1 MMSKLV
7 VVPIDKLQV
16 GMFVEAVH
24 KQNGDLKIKTQG
36 KVTNEGAISILK
48 SKGILSLVVDMERS
62 DLPEDS
68 KETDN
73 ASSET
78 SEQKP
83 HARGTATLEDELTQ
97 ASALYEEAKHL
108 QKKLLHSIQSGLPV
122 NFEPIKNVSE
132 KFVNSLDRNPNAL
145 LCMTHLRQKDAYL
158 LEHSL
163 NVGIL
168 MGAFAQSLELD
179 PDVVSELALAGMLH
193 DIGKIEIPD
202 EILHKPARL
211 TDEEMTVMKGHVVK
225 GLEVL
230 KTMDGITERLFH
242 VVAQHHERLDGSGY
256 PMGLNDADINIY
268 GRMIAIVDGYDAMTA
283 DRCYKKGMPPNQA
296 LKILLKCSE
305 TELDRALVNKFIKYI
320 GVHPVGSLVKLD
332 SEKLSLVTEHNED
345 APLSPK
351 VKTFFSFR
359 SNHFVAPKDVNLAD
373 KHCREKIASAVR
385 AEDLKI
391 NYKKFFHEQIVLSK

>member
-1 MMSKLV
+1 MSNLKV
-7 VVPIDKLQV
+7 IPIGDLKV
-16 GMFVEAVH
+16 GMFVDAVH
-24 KQNGDLKIKTQG
+24 KQKGDLKIKSQG
-36 KVTNEGAISILK
+36 KVASEKAVNYLK
-48 SKGILSLVVDMERS
+48 SKGILSLVIDLEKS
-62 DLPEDS
+62 DKDDEPPETTQAAGS
-68 KETDN
+68 AEAK
-73 ASSET
+73 SQGKKVSV
-78 SEQKP
+78 SM
-83 HARGTATLEDELTQ
+83 EDELVA
-97 ASALYEEAKHL
+97 ASALYEEAKHI
-108 QKKLLHSIQSGLPV
+108 QQKLLNSIAKGLPV
-122 NFEPIKNVSE
+122 NFEPIKDTSDRFVS
-132 KFVNSLDRNPNAL
+132 SLNRNPNAL
-145 LCMTHLRQKDAYL
+145 LCMTHIRQKDAYL

-168 MGAFAQSLELD
+168 MGAFAQYLELD
-179 PDVVSELALAGMLH
+179 PDVVSELALAGMVH

-211 TDEEMTVMKGHVVK
+211 TDQEMAVMKGHVVK

-230 KTMDGITERLFH
+230 KKMDGITERLFN

-256 PMGLNDADINIY
+256 PMGIGDSDINIY

-283 DRCYKKGMPPNQA
+283 DRCYRKGMPPNQA

-305 TELDRALVNKFIKYI
+305 TELDRALVTKFIKYI

-332 SEKLSLVTEHNED
+332 SEKISLVTEHNED

-351 VKTFFSFR
+351 VKTFFSLR

-373 KHCREKIASAVR
+373 KHCREKIAAAVR

-391 NYKKFFHEQIVLSK
+391 NYKKFFAEQIVIGQ

>member
-1 MMSKLV
+1 MNKLV
-7 VVPIDKLQV
+7 VVPIDKLAV

-24 KQNGDLKIKTQG
+24 QQDGDLKIKTQG
-36 KVTNEGAISILK
+36 KVTTENAISILK
-48 SKGILSLVVDMERS
+48 TKGIISLIVDMERS
-62 DLPEDS
+62 DVARDTERDVDTDTN
-68 KETDN
+68 ETER
-73 ASSET
+73 AE
-78 SEQKP
+78 
-83 HARGTATLEDELTQ
+83 HVRGSVSLEDELTQ
-97 ASALYEEAKHL
+97 ASALYEEAKKL
-108 QKKLLHSIQSGLPV
+108 QKKLLHSIQAGLPV
-122 NFEPIKNVSE
+122 NFQPIKDVSE

-145 LCMTHLRQKDAYL
+145 LCMIHLRQKDAYL

-168 MGAFAQSLELD
+168 MGAFAQYLELD
-179 PDVVSELALAGMLH
+179 NDVVSELALAGMLH

-202 EILHKPARL
+202 QILHKPGKL
-211 TDEEMTVMKGHVVK
+211 TDEEMDVMKGHVVK

-230 KTMDGITERLFH
+230 KKMEGISKRLFH

-256 PMGLNDADINIY
+256 PMGLNDSDINIY

-283 DRCYKKGMPPNQA
+283 DRCYRKGMPPNQA

-305 TELDRALVNKFIKYI
+305 TELDKALVNKFIKYI

-332 SEKLSLVTEHNED
+332 SEKLSLVTEHNEN

-385 AEDLKI
+385 AEDIKI
-391 NYKKFFHEQIVLSK
+391 NYRKFFHEQIVLSK

>member
-1 MMSKLV
+1 MNKLV
-7 VVPIDKLQV
+7 VVPIDKLAV

-24 KQNGDLKIKTQG
+24 QQDGDLKIKTQG
-36 KVTNEGAISILK
+36 KVTTENAISILK
-48 SKGILSLVVDMERS
+48 TKGIISLIVDMERS
-62 DLPEDS
+62 DVARDTERDVDTGTN
-68 KETDN
+68 ETER
-73 ASSET
+73 AE
-78 SEQKP
+78 
-83 HARGTATLEDELTQ
+83 HVRGSVSLEDELTQ
-97 ASALYEEAKHL
+97 ASALYEEAKKL
-108 QKKLLHSIQSGLPV
+108 QKKLLHSIQAGLPV
-122 NFEPIKNVSE
+122 NFQPIKDVSE

-168 MGAFAQSLELD
+168 MGAFAQYLELD
-179 PDVVSELALAGMLH
+179 NDVVSELALAGMLH

-202 EILHKPARL
+202 QILHKPGKL
-211 TDEEMTVMKGHVVK
+211 TDEEMDVMKGHVVK

-230 KTMDGITERLFH
+230 KKMEGISKRLFH

-256 PMGLNDADINIY
+256 PMGLNDSDINIY

-283 DRCYKKGMPPNQA
+283 DRCYRKGMPPNQA

-305 TELDRALVNKFIKYI
+305 TELDKALVNKFIKYI

-332 SEKLSLVTEHNED
+332 SEKLSLVTEHNEN

-385 AEDLKI
+385 AEDIKI
-391 NYKKFFHEQIVLSK
+391 NYRKFFHEQIVLSK

>member
-1 MMSKLV
+1 MNKLV
-7 VVPIDKLQV
+7 VVPIDKLAV

-24 KQNGDLKIKTQG
+24 QQDGDLKIKTQG
-36 KVTNEGAISILK
+36 KVTTENAISILK
-48 SKGILSLVVDMERS
+48 TKGIISLIVDMERS
-62 DLPEDS
+62 DVARDTERDVDTDTN
-68 KETDN
+68 ETER
-73 ASSET
+73 AE
-78 SEQKP
+78 
-83 HARGTATLEDELTQ
+83 HVRGSVSLEDELTQ
-97 ASALYEEAKHL
+97 ASALYEEAKKL
-108 QKKLLHSIQSGLPV
+108 QKKLLHSIQAGLPV
-122 NFEPIKNVSE
+122 NFQPIKDVSE

-168 MGAFAQSLELD
+168 MGAFAQYLELD
-179 PDVVSELALAGMLH
+179 NDVVSELALAGMLH

-202 EILHKPARL
+202 QILHKPGKL
-211 TDEEMTVMKGHVVK
+211 TDEEMDVMKGHVVK

-230 KTMDGITERLFH
+230 KKMEGISKRLFH

-256 PMGLNDADINIY
+256 PMGLNDSDINIY

-283 DRCYKKGMPPNQA
+283 DRCYRKGMPPNQA

-305 TELDRALVNKFIKYI
+305 TELDKALVNKFIKYI

-332 SEKLSLVTEHNED
+332 SEKLSLVTEHNEN

-385 AEDLKI
+385 AEDIKI
-391 NYKKFFHEQIVLSK
+391 NYRKFFHEQIVLSK